1 MAKNSFDPVGTLS
14 IGNVV
19 TTGTI
24 LYRSNFKRYLQVS
37 LRATAWLFALG
48 IAALVFVVIGAL
60 LFGATKSWLVFIP
73 VSLGWIG
80 VTLYLLAKYATDRAV
95 ICRLA
100 YQELID
106 APETVAVATR
116 ELLPR
121 TWGFLRLSLLLG
133 LYMFLIALGG
143 NIALLLALVI
153 IGAIFGSILQGN
165 LGTFAY
171 IIIGILG
178 IGLGILLIALVLRF
192 YAYWFVSELP
202 LAIESTNTSSLA
214 SFGLRRSRQLSSTA
228 VRQVILIITVAF
240 LITIPL
246 NTISSLPS
254 LIGQTM
260 ALSTTQS
267 VMAAGSFLVFIGFIL
282 NIVVELFVMPFW
294 QIIKAIVYFDLR
306 NRREGGDLII

>member
-19 TTGTI
+19 TTSTI

-37 LRATAWLFALG
+37 LRATAWLFAIG
-48 IAALVFVVIGAL
+48 IAAFAFVFIGAL
-60 LFGATKSWLVFIP
+60 LFGLTQSWLVVIP

-80 VTLYLLAKYATDRAV
+80 VTLYLIAKYATDRAV

-106 APETVAVATR
+106 APETVADATR
-116 ELLPR
+116 QLIPR
-121 TWGFLRLSLLLG
+121 TWAFLRLSLLLG
-133 LYMFLIALGG
+133 LYMFLIGFGGYMALAIALGIIVG
-143 NIALLLALVI
+143 IFSVALQ
-153 IGAIFGSILQGN
+153 SN
-165 LGTFAY
+165 LGPFGY
-171 IIIGILG
+171 IVIGILG

-192 YAYWFVSELP
+192 YAYWFVAELP
-202 LAIESTNTSSLA
+202 LAVESTSTSSLA

-228 VRQVILIITVAF
+228 VRPIILIITVAF

-254 LIGQTM
+254 LIGQAMTI
-260 ALSTTQS
+260 STTQS
-267 VMAAGSFLVFIGFIL
+267 VVAMGSFLVFLGFIL
-282 NIVVELFVMPFW
+282 NIAIELFVMPFW

>member
-48 IAALVFVVIGAL
+48 IAALVFVVIGTL
-60 LFGATKSWLVFIP
+60 LFGAIKSWLVFIP
-73 VSLGWIG
+73 ISLGWLG
-80 VTLYLLAKYATDRAV
+80 VTLYLIAKYATDRAV

-106 APETVAVATR
+106 EPETVAVATR
-116 ELLPR
+116 HLLPR
-121 TWGFLRLSLLLG
+121 TWAFLRLSLLLG
-133 LYMFLIALGG
+133 LYMFSIAFVGYLALAIAIGIIVAIFSIALQ
-143 NIALLLALVI
+143 
-153 IGAIFGSILQGN
+153 ST
-165 LGTFAY
+165 LGTFTY

-178 IGLGILLIALVLRF
+178 IGLGILFIAIILRF
-192 YAYWFVSELP
+192 YAYWFVAELP
-202 LAIESTNTSSLA
+202 LAIESTSTSSLA
-214 SFGLRRSRQLSSTA
+214 SFSLRRSRKLSSTS
-228 VRQVILIITVAF
+228 VRQIVLIITVAF

-246 NTISSLPS
+246 NTISSVPS
-254 LIGQTM
+254 LVGQMM

-267 VMAAGSFLVFIGFIL
+267 VMAMGSFLLFIGFVL
-282 NIVVELFVMPFW
+282 NIAIELFVMPFW

>member
-80 VTLYLLAKYATDRAV
+80 VTLYFLAKYATDRAV

-121 TWGFLRLSLLLG
+121 TWGFLRLSLLLS
-133 LYMFLIALGG
+133 LYMFLIAFFGSM
-143 NIALLLALVI
+143 ALVI
-153 IGAIFGSILQGN
+153 AIRMIVTIGIALQGT

-178 IGLGILLIALVLRF
+178 IGLGILLIVLILRF